1 MKAKL
6 PETSE
11 LLTNRKFWREEIFWQ
26 FAERCDEMIFE
37 NPQRGLEEARNAL
50 RLAELCAATSDCPG
64 RLHVAA
70 YSLIGSAH
78 RACAQYDQAE
88 VSYAQATEHGRDLA
102 PLDLVDL
109 KRRMAILRRD
119 LNDYQGALEL
129 VNEAIRTYRND
140 GDVTETH
147 FLGKCY
153 QARGVIFLQR
163 AWRLNRGHALSTR
176 DLHQA
181 LVDLTKALYHLDPGD
196 QPDRHYFAAVHN
208 LSIVLLDCH
217 DPAALGLALKHLT
230 KAQKSLYYTR
240 HHLAKY
246 KLKWLKGLLENRFG
260 STRRGERLLLQARD
274 GMRVLGAIYELA
286 MISID
291 TTSLYL
297 AEGQPAAVIRQMALE
312 TYAYFREVSCDE
324 EALAAL
330 ALWRE
335 AAEKEKLTDEI
346 IKTVRQT
353 IARLTKPA
361 T

>member
-11 LLTNRKFWREEIFWQ
+11 LLKNREFWREEIFWR
-26 FAERCDEMIFE
+26 FAERCDEITFQ
-37 NPQRGLEEARNAL
+37 NPQQGLEEARNAP
-50 RLAELCAATSDCPG
+50 RLAYLCTAASDYPE
-64 RLHVAA
+64 RLYVRA

-78 RACAQYDQAE
+78 RAYGHYDQAE
-88 VSYAQATEHGRDLA
+88 ANYAQAIEHGRDLA
-102 PLDLVDL
+102 PLDLVGL

-119 LNDYQGALEL
+119 LNDYEGALEL
-129 VNEAIRTYRND
+129 VNEAIRIYRSE
-140 GDVTETH
+140 GDVTEPH

-163 AWRLNRGHALSTR
+163 AWRLNKGHVLSTQ

-181 LVDLTKALYHLDPGD
+181 LIDLTKALYHLDPGD
-196 QPDRHYFAAVHN
+196 QPDRQYFAAVHN

-217 DPAALGLALKHLT
+217 DPVALGLALKHLT

-240 HHLAKY
+240 HHMAKY
-246 KLKWLKGLLENRFG
+246 KLKWLRGLLEIRFG

-274 GMRVLGAIYELA
+274 GLRRLGAIYELA
-286 MISID
+286 MTSFDI
-291 TTSLYL
+291 TSLYL

-312 TYAYFREVSCDE
+312 TYDYFCEMSCDE

-335 AAEKEKLTDEI
+335 AAEKERLTEEI
-346 IKTVRQT
+346 IRTVRQI
-353 IARLTKPA
+353 IAKLTKPA
-361 T
+361 P